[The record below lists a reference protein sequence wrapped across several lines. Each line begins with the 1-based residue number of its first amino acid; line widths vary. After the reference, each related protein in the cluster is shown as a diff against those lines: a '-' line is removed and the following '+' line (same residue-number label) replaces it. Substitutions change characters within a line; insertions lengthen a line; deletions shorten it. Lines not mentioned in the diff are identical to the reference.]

1 VYYHIYKVVNKFTQY
16 ILGGTNM
23 EITLEKIDSLRER
36 ANVSYAEAKEALEN
50 SGGNMIDAIIS
61 LEGDNKTV
69 YDRVK
74 REKAR
79 SRDQERMHEKKEK
92 YKANADDFVD
102 SSKKVF
108 ASMNDTRV
116 IMYNNDRVVLDVSLT
131 ITLVAA
137 IFAFPVTVAI
147 IVIGMLTGNRFKVVR
162 KDKKG
167 DIVNDVLDKAAKV
180 SQTVANN
187 LKEKVK
193 DVQPSETKTEE
204 SEESEEA

>member
-1 VYYHIYKVVNKFTQY
+1 
-16 ILGGTNM
+16 M

-79 SRDQERMHEKKEK
+79 SKDQERMHEKKEK

-193 DVQPSETKTEE
+193 DVQPSETKTDE